1 MPLERLLEDAI
12 YHAQK
17 NGVLVT
23 QGQQNHTQEEL
34 DELRDV
40 PGFAETYL
48 FDGVVPKTR
57 QVLKQPALGNT
68 LARLAEVGLND
79 MFDGLTAQHN
89 ARYLEA
95 VGSPLRL
102 ADFKAYRAKQVLP
115 LQVSIVAGTLFNM
128 PPPTQGIS
136 SLMILALF
144 DRLRV
149 TQGESFDHIHGL
161 VETTKQA
168 FTLRNAYVTDL
179 EFMDVDPMAGWIV
192 HFSTRWRAT
201 FMQNKRWNGLSQQNQ
216 VTQSGW
222 AQLIAKVV
230 RYPLSKASIGN
241 MDQELSCL
249 KRVFYSKTEGMDLPL
264 KRGTPTYWRQVSV
277 RSTP

>member
-23 QGQQNHTQEEL
+23 QGQQDLTQEEL

-79 MFDGLTAQHN
+79 MFDGLTAPHN

-115 LQVSIVAGTLFNM
+115 LQVSIGAGTLFNM

-216 VTQSGW
+216 VTQSG
-222 AQLIAKVV
+222 
-230 RYPLSKASIGN
+230 
-241 MDQELSCL
+241 
-249 KRVFYSKTEGMDLPL
+249 
-264 KRGTPTYWRQVSV
+264 
-277 RSTP
+277 